1 MIPSPIITAMTNLEQ
16 CREEFGPFLA
26 ASKQQYKQEQYAE
39 LAVWMS
45 CLQALNILHQ
55 SHHWQTMGKE
65 FYADHLLFERLYD
78 ATIADID
85 MLAEKLVGVGSIK
98 LTNYFSHIKHIHDF
112 LSLVNRGKPLIEES
126 YRGECLFV
134 AGGEL
139 VMEQLKQQGLVTTG
153 VEQAI
158 GNVLDKHEG
167 SLYLLKQRVGEM

>member
-1 MIPSPIITAMTNLEQ
+1 
-16 CREEFGPFLA
+16 
-26 ASKQQYKQEQYAE
+26 
-39 LAVWMS
+39 
-45 CLQALNILHQ
+45 
-55 SHHWQTMGKE
+55 
-65 FYADHLLFERLYD
+65 
-78 ATIADID
+78 